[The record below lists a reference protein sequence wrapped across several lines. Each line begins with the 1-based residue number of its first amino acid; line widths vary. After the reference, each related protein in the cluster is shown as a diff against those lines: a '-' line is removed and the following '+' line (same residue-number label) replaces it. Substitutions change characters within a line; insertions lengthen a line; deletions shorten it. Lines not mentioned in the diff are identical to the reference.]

1 MERCLNKYYTSVH
14 TLILYNWILFLKNG
28 EVKYL
33 LKDESKTSLF
43 NFLGIKIFGVKKA
56 GHLAYERLQNDMIDT
71 CGVSKEYLNIQQSEI
86 RIAKMYYKMLSSGDK
101 SMQLL
106 ITVEEI
112 ELEKIK
118 EASKANKNDS
128 ILHSLNRIES
138 LQNGCR
144 YNPKE
149 ITFYEFTELAKLVSK
164 KQA

>member
-1 MERCLNKYYTSVH
+1 
-14 TLILYNWILFLKNG
+14 
-28 EVKYL
+28 
-33 LKDESKTSLF
+33 
-43 NFLGIKIFGVKKA
+43 
-56 GHLAYERLQNDMIDT
+56 MIDT

-112 ELEKIK
+112 ELEKMK
-118 EASKANKNDS
+118 EASKASKNDS

-149 ITFYEFTELAKLVSK
+149 ITFYEFTELAKLVSR